1 MTAGYYKDPDRDG
14 SRFEDGWL
22 HTGDLGYFADG
33 QVYIVG
39 RKKDLIIINGRN
51 YDPQRIEWLAE
62 EIPGI
67 RKGSVVAFS
76 RPGRSSEELV
86 VVAEGREAD
95 KDRIIPT
102 LSSRI
107 TEQLQLT
114 VTDIRIIRSGTLPKT
129 SSGKVQRQK
138 TRQLY
143 LEGTL
148 GETGVRNLGGTA
160 QKLLLAKH
168 YTLSL
173 MDAGVTWRVVW
184 PGART
189 TICWTPRSLGMA
201 GWANP
206 GRRAVVG
213 GARGFASF
221 HQPATEELMH
231 LNQ

>member
-1 MTAGYYKDPDRDG
+1 VAN
-14 SRFEDGWL
+14 
-22 HTGDLGYFADG
+22 G

-114 VTDIRIIRSGTLPKT
+114 ATDIRIIRSGTLPKT

-148 GETGVRNLGGTA
+148 GETGVRNLRGTA

-173 MDAGVTWRVVW
+173 VGRGRHVARGLARGTYNYLLEPEKPRDGWVGKSRDAAQWLVD
-184 PGART
+184 
-189 TICWTPRSLGMA
+189 
-201 GWANP
+201 
-206 GRRAVVG
+206 RAVS
-213 GARGFASF
+213 RLSISR
-221 HQPATEELMH
+221 QQK
-231 LNQ
+231 N